1 MKVKELIETLNK
13 IEDKEKEIC
22 ISVDEEGNNFKE
34 IHEVVKA
41 TDEEMGNLHKI
52 DGYIIYPLG

>member
-1 MKVKELIETLNK
+1 MKVKELIKQLENCD
-13 IEDKEKEIC
+13 EEKEIF
-22 ISVDEEGNNFKE
+22 ISRDEEGNDFKE

-52 DGYIIYPLG
+52 DGYIIYPFG